1 MCNTADNAQ
10 TFPQFPL
17 SLHACFAEVR
27 KHFWLYTIFTW
38 GPTEQHKSLLPFLEE
53 PTALVKPSSSL
64 CCHKKVPSFWMQSA
78 AVQRLCCGL
87 GKKSALV
94 YLPGRSSQGCWAE
107 AGTSSSGEGHL
118 WAERLPETL
127 CFGFSSSETAR
138 LHNWSAAPCK
148 DWKEQSVSAGKIK
161 KSKHLRL
168 HFLLHF
174 QDTLLEDMKAGHPA
188 NKDRN
193 ETPTG
198 TSQLGREKS
207 PATELPE
214 IGQHLQTHQ
223 PPEADSQLREVQQ
236 TDPSYTHGTRFLP
249 GRDYSWSR
257 ASSQAGHARRCGISI
272 CEGSIH
278 PCFTSLLGWGTAAP
292 SPASTVW
299 DFPSLPASQEP
310 GKAAPQVRQLM
321 LRSNVRHQIYCCC
334 NWLQLHLP
342 EGALLR

>member
-87 GKKSALV
+87 GKKSALM

-138 LHNWSAAPCK
+138 LRNWSAAQCK

-214 IGQHLQTHQ
+214 IGQRLDTSASWGRLPAKRSAANRPQLHTRNKVSTWQGLQLEQGVEPGWACQEMWHFHMRRQ
-223 PPEADSQLREVQQ
+223 YPPLLYIPFRLRHSCTKSSEHSLGFPI
-236 TDPSYTHGTRFLP
+236 PSSFP
-249 GRDYSWSR
+249 R
-257 ASSQAGHARRCGISI
+257 ARESSSPSQAVDATLKRKA
-272 CEGSIH
+272 
-278 PCFTSLLGWGTAAP
+278 PNLL
-292 SPASTVW
+292 
-299 DFPSLPASQEP
+299 
-310 GKAAPQVRQLM
+310 
-321 LRSNVRHQIYCCC
+321 
-334 NWLQLHLP
+334 
-342 EGALLR
+342 LL